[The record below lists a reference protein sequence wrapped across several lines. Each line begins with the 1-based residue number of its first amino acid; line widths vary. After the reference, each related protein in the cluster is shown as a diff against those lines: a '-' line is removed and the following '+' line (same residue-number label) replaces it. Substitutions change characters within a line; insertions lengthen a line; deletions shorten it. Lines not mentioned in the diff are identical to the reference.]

1 MENPRPFCYLE
12 RAMSIAR
19 KILSNTAFQIIG
31 RAGVGLLS
39 LIVIKIIT
47 GYLSVGKYG
56 EYTNVYEF
64 LALFAII
71 ADFGLYTI
79 AVREMS
85 KNEDE
90 IPKILGNILSIR
102 VLVGLTVLVG
112 VIFGGFLVPSH
123 QGTQIP
129 FAIMIATTASFIAL
143 LNGTLTSVLQEKYK
157 MQYAAMA
164 QIFGK
169 IIQVSY
175 MALVAYVLFAQNTY
189 TGFYHLFWA
198 GVIGNFAMLLFTI
211 GVIRYFTPVRFR
223 WDSDR
228 IKYILKQAAPYGLA
242 LFFSNIYFRA
252 DAILIFN
259 IRGREEAGLYGVA
272 ARLLEALAIL
282 PIFFMNAVLPTLTK
296 HIKQKLESY
305 KRILQHTFDFQLIL
319 SLPFLVGGFILAV
332 PLIHLIARP
341 EFASDFAAGFNGSD
355 VALRI
360 VLFSFVLISLN
371 VIFNFTLIAIGKQ
384 AQLVWINGISA
395 TFNIIANLIVIPKFG
410 FPGAAFATVA
420 SELLVFILVFTTVR
434 RFLPFKINLNRAVRI
449 LFSALIM
456 GAVVYYL
463 REPVFNLIQ
472 YYNVLLLVP
481 LGALVYATA
490 LFATKALTKDHLSML
505 KK

>member
-1 MENPRPFCYLE
+1 
-12 RAMSIAR
+12 MSIAR
-19 KILSNTAFQIIG
+19 KILSNTAFQIMG

-39 LIVIKIIT
+39 LAVIKIIT
-47 GYLSVGKYG
+47 SYLSVGKYG

-90 IPKILGNILSIR
+90 IPKILGNILTIR
-102 VLVGLTVLVG
+102 VLVGLIVLAG
-112 VIFGGFLVPSH
+112 VMVGGFMIPSH

-143 LNGTLTSVLQEKYK
+143 INGTLTSVLQEKYK
-157 MQYAAMA
+157 MQYAATA

-175 MALVAYVLFAQNTY
+175 MALVAFVLFY
-189 TGFYHLFWA
+189 HDSFTGFYHLFWA
-198 GVIGNFAMLLFTI
+198 GVIGNFAMLMFTI
-211 GVIRYFTPVRFR
+211 GVIRRYTPVRFR
-223 WDSDR
+223 FDRDR

-252 DAILIFN
+252 DAILVFN
-259 IRGREEAGLYGVA
+259 MRGREEAGLYGVA

-296 HIKQKLESY
+296 HIKEGRESY
-305 KRILQHTFDFQLIL
+305 KKILQYTFDFQLIL

-332 PLIHLIARP
+332 PMIHLIAKP
-341 EFASDFAAGFNGSD
+341 EFVSNLGAGFYGSD
-355 VALRI
+355 IALQI
-360 VLFSFVLISLN
+360 VLFSFVLIALN

-384 AQLVWINGISA
+384 AHLVWINGICA
-395 TFNIIANLIVIPKFG
+395 AFNIVANLLVIPWLG
-410 FPGAAFATVA
+410 FRGAAMATVA
-420 SELLVFILVFTTVR
+420 SEILVFILVFTTVK
-434 RFLPFKINLNRAVRI
+434 RFLPFTIRLGRAMRI
-449 LFSALIM
+449 GLSVAVM
-456 GAVVYYL
+456 GGVVYLL
-463 REPVFNLIQ
+463 REPTFEIMQNWNVF
-472 YYNVLLLVP
+472 VLVP
-481 LGALVYATA
+481 LGAAVYAA
-490 LFATKALTKDHLSML
+490 SLFATKALTREQLSML